1 VSVRKGSDYVSRWHF
16 DQEYGWLSR
25 SGEPST
31 LRNERN
37 DNEQETKK
45 LSFSLFSPEARI
57 PRRLRRQ
64 RHHTAALM

>member
-1 VSVRKGSDYVSRWHF
+1 VFVHKGSDCVSRWHF

-31 LRNERN
+31 LRDERN
-37 DNEQETKK
+37 DNDKK
-45 LSFSLFSPEARI
+45 LKTIFLSLSPEARI

-64 RHHTAALM
+64 RHHTAALL